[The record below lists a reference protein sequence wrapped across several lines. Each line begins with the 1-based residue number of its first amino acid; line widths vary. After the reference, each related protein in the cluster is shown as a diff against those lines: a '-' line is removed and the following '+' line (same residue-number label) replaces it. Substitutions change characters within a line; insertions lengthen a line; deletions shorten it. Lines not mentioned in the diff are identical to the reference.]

1 MYREI
6 NERIKQ
12 AQQGLSR
19 LHKIDSM
26 IKELE
31 LRQGTLSLKTDELK
45 AIMEKENGDVEKLEH
60 TNIASLFYSMLG
72 NLDER
77 VEKERKEALAAK
89 LKYNQAIR
97 DLDDIKYQISK
108 LNSERTNYVDCQAD
122 YDRFYAQ
129 KKEKLIKAAD
139 AKTQRIDELTNSL
152 NLAGI
157 NFNEILEA
165 KIAGNR
171 VLDGLNEA
179 LEYLSSAEGWGT
191 WDLLGGGL
199 LSDLV
204 KHSNID
210 RAKEEI
216 EKVQSLLRQFKIEL
230 TDIRI
235 DSDIIIETEGFAKFA
250 DFFFDGLIADWFMQS
265 RINESQDSVSKV
277 KGQVLSI
284 LEKLDEMENNET
296 NNMENLKAEIEALVI
311 TA

>member
-6 NERIKQ
+6 NEKIKQ
-12 AQQGLSR
+12 AQQGLLR

-31 LRQGTLSLKTDELK
+31 LRQEALSLKTDELK
-45 AIMEKENGDVEKLEH
+45 ATMEKENGDVEKLEH
-60 TNIASLFYSMLG
+60 TSIASLFYSMLG

-77 VEKERKEALAAK
+77 VEKERKEVLAAK
-89 LKYNQAIR
+89 LKYNQAVR

-108 LNSERTNYVDCQAD
+108 LNSERINYVDCQTD

-129 KKEKLIKAAD
+129 KKEMLIKAAD
-139 AKTQRIDELTNSL
+139 TKAQRIDELTNSL
-152 NLAGI
+152 NLAGL

-165 KIAGNR
+165 KIAGNK

-199 LSDLV
+199 LSDIA

-210 RAKEEI
+210 GAKEEI
-216 EKVQSLLRQFKIEL
+216 EKVQSLLRQFKMEL
-230 TDIRI
+230 TDICI
-235 DSDIIIETEGFAKFA
+235 DSDIIMETEGFAKFA

-284 LEKLDEMENNET
+284 LEKLDEIANNEN
-296 NNMENLKAEIEALVI
+296 NNMENLKAEIEALII